1 MKIRKILALIFN
13 IMLVCSLFV
22 FTNVSASAQTE
33 MGLEFS
39 LTNENGE
46 SVITVNPGDEIT
58 VYFNMKRTDSSENYS
73 TNGFQNYIHYD
84 LSFFEFV
91 EGSITCFDTG
101 SASAKKQT
109 SLTYGEIIQCQNMAN
124 SYLANFVFCTFKL
137 KVIATSGSG
146 VVYNDEIYAFNTAYE
161 AIPVTK
167 VNLKASICKHT
178 SKTLVGAKAPTCT
191 EKGWDAYQ
199 DCDDCSLFFDA
210 TGEIVIDEIPYH
222 DPTGH
227 SQEANL
233 SFDESGHWYACANCD
248 ERLDYADHAGGEAT
262 CSAKA
267 VCLTCGQAYGEFDST
282 NHDKSDTISFDE
294 NGHWYDCANCDEKLE
309 YALHAGGEATCS
321 AKAVC
326 LTCSQAYGE
335 FDSTNHDKTDVL
347 KFDENGHW
355 YACANCTEKLDY
367 APHAG
372 GEATCT
378 AKARC
383 STCNEAYGGLDG
395 NNHGALTVVNYDEN
409 GHWFSCS
416 DCGTNL
422 TYEAHSGGE
431 ATCTAKAVCLTC
443 NQPYGELDSTNHDKS
458 DTISFDENGH
468 WYDCANCSE
477 KLEYASHA
485 GGEATCT
492 AKAICSTCKQA
503 YGEIDSANHNL
514 SQTISFD
521 ESGHWYDCADCG
533 KKLDYAV
540 HAGGEAT
547 CSAKAICST
556 CNQAYG
562 ELDALNHGDNMGELE
577 YDENGHWSVCSACG
591 VKDYEEHSGGV
602 ATCGSQAQCNVC
614 KQHYGSV
621 DAENHLHTYV
631 VNYKFAWFF
640 GNGYSGDVHCS
651 DCEQLIQEGEVISM
665 FDIGRW
671 PWWVILISIPL
682 FPIILIVWIFLF

>member
-33 MGLEFS
+33 IGLEFS

-101 SASAKKQT
+101 SASAKKLD
-109 SLTYGEIIQCQNMAN
+109 SIAYGEIVQCQNMAN

-146 VVYNDEIYAFNTAYE
+146 VVYNDEIYAFTTGFD

-167 VNLKASICKHT
+167 VNLKVSICKHT
-178 SKTLVGAKAPTCT
+178 SKTLVEAKAPTCT
-191 EKGWDAYQ
+191 EKGWDTYY
-199 DCDDCSLFFDA
+199 DCDDCSLFFDE
-210 TGEIVIDEIPYH
+210 TGENVIDAITYYN
-222 DPTGH
+222 PTGH
-227 SQEANL
+227 SQDANL

-248 ERLDYADHAGGEAT
+248 E
-262 CSAKA
+262 
-267 VCLTCGQAYGEFDST
+267 
-282 NHDKSDTISFDE
+282 
-294 NGHWYDCANCDEKLE
+294 KLE
-309 YALHAGGEATCS
+309 YA
-321 AKAVC
+321 
-326 LTCSQAYGE
+326 
-335 FDSTNHDKTDVL
+335 
-347 KFDENGHW
+347 
-355 YACANCTEKLDY
+355 
-367 APHAG
+367 P
-372 GEATCT
+372 
-378 AKARC
+378 
-383 STCNEAYGGLDG
+383 
-395 NNHGALTVVNYDEN
+395 
-409 GHWFSCS
+409 
-416 DCGTNL
+416 
-422 TYEAHSGGE
+422 
-431 ATCTAKAVCLTC
+431 
-443 NQPYGELDSTNHDKS
+443 
-458 DTISFDENGH
+458 
-468 WYDCANCSE
+468 
-477 KLEYASHA
+477 
-485 GGEATCT
+485 
-492 AKAICSTCKQA
+492 
-503 YGEIDSANHNL
+503 
-514 SQTISFD
+514 
-521 ESGHWYDCADCG
+521 
-533 KKLDYAV
+533 

-562 ELDALNHGDNMGELE
+562 ELDLTNHDKTDTIEFDESGHWYACANCDEKLEYAPHAGGEATCNAKAICSICNQAYGALNGDNHGSLEVVNFDDGGHWFSCSDCGTDLTYELHSGGEATCNAKAICLTCNQAYGEVDLANHNLSQTISFDENGHWYDCADCGERLDYAVHAGGEATCNAKAICSTCNQAYGEVDLANHNLSQTISFDENGHWYDCVNCGEKLEYAPHAGGEATCNAKAICSTCNQAYGELDALNHGGKNDNLE

-591 VKDYEEHSGGV
+591 VKDYEEHSGGI

-631 VNYKFAWFF
+631 ENYKFAWFF

-671 PWWVILISIPL
+671 PWWVLLISIPL